1 MVTQKGTELLLQN
14 KELKKENLR
23 LVKKVAKLEVQVL
36 TAKRHEAQMRKF
48 TIAKP
53 LISEN
58 SAKKVIKM
66 FLESKKTPQKL
77 PAA

>member
-1 MVTQKGTELLLQN
+1 MAAQKDTELLLQN

-23 LVKKVAKLEVQVL
+23 LVKKIAKLEVQVL

-48 TIAKP
+48 TTTKP

-58 SAKKVIKM
+58 SIKKVIKM
-66 FLESKKTPQKL
+66 FSESKKTPQKL